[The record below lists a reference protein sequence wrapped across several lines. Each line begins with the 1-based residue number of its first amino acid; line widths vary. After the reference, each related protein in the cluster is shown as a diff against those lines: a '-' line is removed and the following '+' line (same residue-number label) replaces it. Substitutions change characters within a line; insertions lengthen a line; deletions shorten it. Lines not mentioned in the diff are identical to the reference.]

1 MRILVILLFI
11 SSLCAQS
18 VIPEWVNQSTRLDDD
33 FYYAVGHA
41 VARTEDAAVE
51 RARQRALDSLAVYQ
65 QAEVN
70 LKSSDGT
77 SEVDDNGDQSYSVS
91 YVRRSDLLSQVI
103 LRRVRQNRA
112 HYYISDDKYYYY
124 IEVKIHLNDLFPE
137 RPLQHAIAEG
147 NTAAVKSLMM
157 SYKASKNDVMY
168 EMAIESL
175 FDMSDNRRDHLKYI
189 EYLYKKERFEDVV
202 NAAMAVGIDDTN
214 LTVRKA
220 AQKIR

>member
-51 RARQRALDSLAVYQ
+51 RA
-65 QAEVN
+65 VN